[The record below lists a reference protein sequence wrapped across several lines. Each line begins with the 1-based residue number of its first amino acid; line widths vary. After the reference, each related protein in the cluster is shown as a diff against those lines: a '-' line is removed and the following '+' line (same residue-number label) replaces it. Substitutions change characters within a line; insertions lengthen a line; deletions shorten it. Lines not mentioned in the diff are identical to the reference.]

1 MKIINKITGE
11 TITNGLDDF
20 NAGILID
27 EYQND
32 DYVIVED
39 TKAEKEAK
47 LSKMIDFSI
56 PFWMDMIDET
66 KNMNVNTKPMSRGMW
81 NLILSKRDCSLYSK
95 GIKPHRNWKITD
107 VKRYFG
113 IKGSASEMAEQL
125 NEIYTLITETN
136 QTENK

>member
-1 MKIINKITGE
+1 MKTME
-11 TITNGLDDF
+11 TKPLTEN
-20 NAGILID
+20 
-27 EYQND
+27 
-32 DYVIVED
+32 
-39 TKAEKEAK
+39 EAK

-56 PFWMDMIDET
+56 PFWLDMVDES
-66 KNMNVNTKPMSRGMW
+66 KNMNVNTKPMARGMW

-125 NEIYTLITETN
+125 SEIYNLITETN

>member
-1 MKIINKITGE
+1 MKKME
-11 TITNGLDDF
+11 T
-20 NAGILID
+20 
-27 EYQND
+27 
-32 DYVIVED
+32 
-39 TKAEKEAK
+39 TKQALTENEAK

-56 PFWMDMIDET
+56 PFWLDMIDET
-66 KNMNVNTKPMSRGMW
+66 KTMNVNTKPMARGMW

-125 NEIYTLITETN
+125 SEIYNLITD
-136 QTENK
+136 NKPNRK

>member
-1 MKIINKITGE
+1 MKTME
-11 TITNGLDDF
+11 TKPLTEN
-20 NAGILID
+20 
-27 EYQND
+27 
-32 DYVIVED
+32 
-39 TKAEKEAK
+39 EAK

-66 KNMNVNTKPMSRGMW
+66 KTMSRGMW

-95 GIKPHRNWKITD
+95 GIKPHRHWKITD
-107 VKRYFG
+107 VKKYFG

-125 NEIYTLITETN
+125 NEIYNLITETN

>member
-1 MKIINKITGE
+1 MKTME
-11 TITNGLDDF
+11 
-20 NAGILID
+20 
-27 EYQND
+27 
-32 DYVIVED
+32 
-39 TKAEKEAK
+39 TKALTENEAK

-56 PFWMDMIDET
+56 PFWMDMVDES
-66 KNMNVNTKPMSRGMW
+66 KNMNVNTKPMARGMW

-125 NEIYTLITETN
+125 SEIYNLITETN